1 MHARVMTRAR
11 GAISRSI
18 EDRMKSDDDEKRKT
32 TKQLKKTVQ
41 MLESSEKNNTHLNT
55 IRNVTDNG
63 NLILSS
69 QDVLDRIKLYHDT
82 D

>member
-11 GAISRSI
+11 GAIFRSI

-55 IRNVTDNG
+55 IRNVTDNVS
-63 NLILSS
+63 LILSS

>member
-1 MHARVMTRAR
+1 
-11 GAISRSI
+11 
-18 EDRMKSDDDEKRKT
+18 MKKRKT

-41 MLESSEKNNTHLNT
+41 MLETSEKNNTHLNT
-55 IRNVTDNG
+55 IRNVTDYG
-63 NLILSS
+63 SLILSS